1 MILFNEAVLESI
13 GSERR
18 KHRDSAL
25 IYNNEHEIGIR
36 RTMMLCKEDA
46 GPKLIVR
53 EIQSVV
59 QMEILATRTQ
69 CHTYLTQEMNA
80 CFPKKCSES

>member
-18 KHRDSAL
+18 KHHDSAL
-25 IYNNEHEIGIR
+25 IYNNEHEISIR
-36 RTMMLCKEDA
+36 RTTMLCKEDA
-46 GPKLIVR
+46 GPKLMVR
-53 EIQSVV
+53 EIQKRGTDVN
-59 QMEILATRTQ
+59 LATRTQ
-69 CHTYLTQEMNA
+69 CHTDLTQEMNA